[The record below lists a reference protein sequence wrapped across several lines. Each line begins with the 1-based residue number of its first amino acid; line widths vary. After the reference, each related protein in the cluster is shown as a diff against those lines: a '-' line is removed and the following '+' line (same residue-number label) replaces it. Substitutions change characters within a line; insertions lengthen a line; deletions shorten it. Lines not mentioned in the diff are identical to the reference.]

1 MTIKPKRKKT
11 GRNFGTR
18 RQWRRVWR
26 DRAWPLWMLE
36 AHRAIFDVETAPLT
50 FGVDVGRKDS
60 SAVAIFQGEKLIVLR
75 TLPVPD
81 ASPFEK
87 LIADAREEINA
98 RTGIAW
104 ARLREQ
110 LATGKISMPTNE
122 ELIEELRQPRID
134 PYSDLA
140 LAMAYAFE
148 VDKPRKL
155 GKSPALAAPYGKSKD
170 SG

>member
-1 MTIKPKRKKT
+1 MTVKPKKPKSR
-11 GRNFGTR
+11 RNFGTR

-26 DRAWPLWMLE
+26 NRAWPLWMLE

-50 FGVDVGRKDS
+50 FGMDVGRKDS

-81 ASPFEK
+81 VSPFEK

-98 RTGIAW
+98 RTGVAW
-104 ARLREQ
+104 AHLREQ
-110 LATGKISMPTNE
+110 LAAGKISMPSDE
-122 ELIEELRQPRID
+122 ELIEELRAPRVD

-140 LAMAYAFE
+140 LAMAYTF
-148 VDKPRKL
+148 DLKR
-155 GKSPALAAPYGKSKD
+155 YQKD
-170 SG
+170 